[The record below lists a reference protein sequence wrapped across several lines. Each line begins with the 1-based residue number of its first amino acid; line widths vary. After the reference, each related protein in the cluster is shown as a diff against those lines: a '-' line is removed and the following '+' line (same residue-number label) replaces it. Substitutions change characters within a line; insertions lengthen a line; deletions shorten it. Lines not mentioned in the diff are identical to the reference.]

1 MNDDGFAFLFGM
13 ALGFIMACSA
23 VGAFNATYK
32 DGQTDALSG
41 IIKYEMITNANQ
53 TVEWVKIDR

>member
-1 MNDDGFAFLFGM
+1 MNDDGSMVLIGI
-13 ALGFIMACSA
+13 ALGFIIACA
-23 VGAFNATYK
+23 LMGAFDATYK

-53 TVEWVKIDR
+53 TVEWVKINR